1 METDIYYGIYG
12 GNLINSIYM
21 LPNSAIIISFEE
33 NFHSQW
39 IINMLHMNGHNPYII
54 QNETSKACPRGLNYN
69 KCNTYFHNQ
78 NVYIDKRTL
87 IQYIRLA
94 QTDVYFR
101 KYHIAN
107 YDIDEV

>member
-1 METDIYYGIYG
+1 
-12 GNLINSIYM
+12 M

-54 QNETSKACPRGLNYN
+54 QNETSKACPRGMNYA
-69 KCNTYFHNQ
+69 KCNVYFHNQ
-78 NVYIDKRTL
+78 NAFIDKRTL

-101 KYHIAN
+101 KYHLAN

>member
-1 METDIYYGIYG
+1 
-12 GNLINSIYM
+12 M

-54 QNETSKACPRGLNYN
+54 QNETSKACPREMNYA
-69 KCNTYFHNQ
+69 KCNVYFHNQ
-78 NVYIDKRTL
+78 NAFIDIRTL